1 MSVAVA
7 NPYRYR
13 QTIGMFVEFGRG
25 MSNPYD
31 VAPTADGRLFVL
43 SRSNIFDAPVGGLR
57 IGIMTLNEDYLGE
70 WGTYGTGPGQLVWPN
85 SIVLDP
91 NVD

>member
-31 VAPTADGRLFVL
+31 VAPAEDGRLFVL
-43 SRSNIFDAPVGGLR
+43 NRSNIFDAPVGGLR
-57 IGIMTLNEDYLGE
+57 IGIITLDSSS
-70 WGTYGTGPGQLVWPN
+70 GPMRWCSMHTAGC
-85 SIVLDP
+85 
-91 NVD
+91 

>member
-31 VAPTADGRLFVL
+31 VAPTGDGRLFVL
-43 SRSNIFDAPVGGLR
+43 SR
-57 IGIMTLNEDYLGE
+57 
-70 WGTYGTGPGQLVWPN
+70 
-85 SIVLDP
+85 
-91 NVD
+91 